1 MAGCSITL
9 GKLMSLNALLEKS
22 LTHILSQALL
32 VHLGSRA
39 AIFEYIQLAVVGL
52 GLYIH
57 NA

>member
-39 AIFEYIQLAVVGL
+39 AVFEYI
-52 GLYIH
+52 
-57 NA
+57 